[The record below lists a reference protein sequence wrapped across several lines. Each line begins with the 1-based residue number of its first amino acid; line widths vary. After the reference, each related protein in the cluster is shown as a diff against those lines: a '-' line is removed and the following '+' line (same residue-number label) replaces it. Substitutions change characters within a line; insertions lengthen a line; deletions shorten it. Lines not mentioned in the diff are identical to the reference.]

1 MDPLVDLLE
10 GGLGMTDRPVT
21 LWRNNRLDGRWQIQL
36 EDLARQFAASP
47 WADLE
52 WPLPRRIGAFV
63 TDGADGLS
71 SVFGEDDYDAI
82 EAACSEALRWSLR

>member
-1 MDPLVDLLE
+1 M
-10 GGLGMTDRPVT
+10 
-21 LWRNNRLDGRWQIQL
+21 
-36 EDLARQFAASP
+36 ASP

-52 WPLPRRIGAFV
+52 WPLPRRIRAFV

-71 SVFGEDDYDAI
+71 SVFGEDNYDAI